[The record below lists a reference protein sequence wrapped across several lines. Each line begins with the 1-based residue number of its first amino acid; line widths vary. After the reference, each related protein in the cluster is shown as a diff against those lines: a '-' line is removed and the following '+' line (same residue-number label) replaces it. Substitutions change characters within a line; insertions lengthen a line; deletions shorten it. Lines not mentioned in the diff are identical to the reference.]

1 MNAEQLIEKRYS
13 LAISYLSDD
22 DAASVRAYVTSKIE
36 KAEKKGQRIKAFW
49 STVGE
54 SFGYWFIPFGIIV
67 FWGFSM
73 SAMFGSAS
81 VDKKVQNRIEEEV
94 APLFVKLDNANAN
107 LAEAQKLANKCVIER
122 DTLLKTI
129 LN

>member
-1 MNAEQLIEKRYS
+1 
-13 LAISYLSDD
+13 
-22 DAASVRAYVTSKIE
+22 
-36 KAEKKGQRIKAFW
+36 
-49 STVGE
+49 
-54 SFGYWFIPFGIIV
+54 
-67 FWGFSM
+67 
-73 SAMFGSAS
+73 MFGSAS